1 MSDTEYTIGVPSN
14 KASLSGS
21 AKPDEPTLLNKLRER
36 VSTKVSRPE
45 VLVEVPERP
54 NVAIRVSPNITQN
67 QMRAWRRNAG
77 EDTKAGFDPTVFAC
91 YVIGHTTTGIFVDG
105 EEVFDDD
112 GNSLTFA
119 SPIVKEMTD
128 TVRPIPDTVRA
139 FFGLDPH
146 VEGAALAIMEKAGY
160 SDTVDAVDPTKTS

>member
-1 MSDTEYTIGVPSN
+1 MSDTEYTIGVSS
-14 KASLSGS
+14 KSVSASPHQ
-21 AKPDEPTLLNKLRER
+21 PDEPTLLAKLRER
-36 VSTKVSRPE
+36 VSTKVSRAE

-54 NVAIRVSPNITQN
+54 NVTVRVSPNITQN

-91 YVIGHTTTGIFVDG
+91 YVIGHTTTGIFIDD
-105 EEVFDDD
+105 EEVFDEA

-128 TVRPIPDTVRA
+128 TTRPIPDAVRA

>member
-1 MSDTEYTIGVPSN
+1 MSDTEYTIGVPSKPLSASTP
-14 KASLSGS
+14 KA
-21 AKPDEPTLLNKLRER
+21 DEPTLLNKLRER
-36 VSTKVSRPE
+36 VSAKVSRPE

-54 NVAIRVSPNITQN
+54 NVAVRISPNITQN

-91 YVIGHTTTGIFVDG
+91 YVIGHTTTGLFVDG
-105 EEVFDDD
+105 EEVFDED